1 LNKGSLSW
9 AATSFRVVALPFLV
23 YAFNQEIRTA
33 TYLLFLF
40 VVFSDILDGYLA
52 KTYGTS
58 SQLGSY
64 FDVFADFVFVS
75 VMFFV
80 FFNKGFYPI
89 WIVLLICL
97 VFSQFVLSS
106 VYFKRASYDPVGKYY
121 GSLLYGGISLTL
133 LFTEQM
139 LYNMVKVGIVVFTVI
154 SLGSRVWFFMHPKRE
169 KK

>member
-1 LNKGSLSW
+1 MNKGSLSW

-40 VVFSDILDGYLA
+40 AVFSDVLDGHLA
-52 KTYGTS
+52 KKYGTD

-64 FDVFADFVFVS
+64 FDVLADFIFVS

-80 FFNKGFYPI
+80 FFSKGLYPV
-89 WIVLLICL
+89 WIVLLVCL
-97 VFSQFVLSS
+97 VFGQFILSS

-121 GSLLYGGISLTL
+121 GSLLYGGIGLTL

-139 LYNMVKVGIVVFTVI
+139 VYNVVTVGIGVFTVI
-154 SLGSRVWFFMHPKRE
+154 SLVSRVWYFLHPKRE